1 MNIHP
6 WLAEWSSWLW
16 PNVWVH
22 LWEATLFVG
31 IVALAVRLL
40 RRAPAGIRY
49 FFWLS
54 AAVKLLIPSIL
65 LAWLLS
71 EFFPAAPA
79 LSSPSLE
86 QSVNGTQASDLGKP
100 VYAMLKPLLLSP
112 PPVAHPVS
120 SATHN
125 EFYCALTLAWLTGFV
140 FILVRWARSSL
151 RLARVV
157 GAGDRMVSSRETE
170 TLYRV
175 RSWLQLKQ
183 DVAVVTSDRVSAAG
197 LWGIRRPT
205 VLLPKGAAR
214 RLSDEEL
221 EAVMLHELLHVE
233 RRDNLAV
240 ILHKFLLALLWFYP
254 LMWLLDGKL
263 FEERERACD
272 EEVVRLRQSPKTY
285 ISGILKVVRACVEQ
299 QLDGTSSI
307 GGSSLERRIRHL
319 LTTGTQKKLSIP
331 GRTVVVGFAA
341 SLVIFSVGAGLAN
354 RDANAAWSLRDDRY
368 PLRIHTSQQGPPN
381 DASVVVQMSCDE
393 CGPVSKESMRYY
405 LMGSSPLEQRSDLPI
420 LFRNPTGSPLLITD
434 ARVKAMKIEEMGA
447 YLLLPRVSFSSQT
460 TKKIAAVRLKFQHAL
475 LRRSVHAEMYQLE
488 LEPHG
493 VFSTDRMPGETAQR
507 FLHRGLRYFPPRALL
522 DQDPA
527 KHVFDP
533 YAIYLPLEKTPEDV
547 TVSVQG
553 VQFADDD
560 TWGTVPARFPIPTP
574 PIRFPQQAL
583 WFGLPAAVD
592 TQTSSKRVRVNE
604 DEQRKKIG
612 YLLEPP
618 CPSHA
623 FSMGIDGALVLE
635 ATIGKDGSVQ
645 ALRTVDGE
653 PRLYGHVVASV
664 VEAVKQWR
672 YEPTFRQGKPV
683 QVVTTITIK
692 FVLDASLGIV

>member
-31 IVALAVRLL
+31 LVALAVRLL
-40 RRAPAGIRY
+40 RRAPARILY
-49 FFWLS
+49 FFWLA
-54 AAVKLLIPSIL
+54 AAVKLLVPSIL

-71 EFFPAAPA
+71 EFSPAEPA
-79 LSSPSLE
+79 LSPLFLE
-86 QSVNGTQASDLGKP
+86 QSANGAQASDLWEP
-100 VYAMLKPLLLSP
+100 VYEMLKPLLLSSP
-112 PPVAHPVS
+112 PGAHPVS

-125 EFYCALTLAWLTGFV
+125 ELYCALTLAWLTGFV
-140 FILVRWARSSL
+140 FFVVRWARSSL

-157 GAGDRMVSSRETE
+157 RAGDRMLSSRETE
-170 TLYRV
+170 TLCRV
-175 RSWLQLKQ
+175 RSWLLLNQ
-183 DVAVVTSDRVSAAG
+183 DVAVVTSDRATAAG

-240 ILHKFLLALLWFYP
+240 VLQKLLLALLWFYP
-254 LMWLLDGKL
+254 LIWLLDRKL

-272 EEVVRLRQSPKTY
+272 EEVVRLRQSPATY

-299 QLDGTSSI
+299 QLVGTSSI
-307 GGSSLERRIRHL
+307 GGSGLERRIKHL
-319 LTTGTQKKLSIP
+319 LSTGTQKKLSIP
-331 GRTVVVGFAA
+331 ELTVMVGFVAG
-341 SLVIFSVGAGLAN
+341 LVIFSVGAGLAN
-354 RDANAAWSLRDDRY
+354 RDAYAAWSTPADRY
-368 PLRIHTSQQGPPN
+368 PLRIHTSQQGIPK
-381 DASVVVQMSCDE
+381 DARVVVRMSRNE
-393 CGPVSKESMRYY
+393 CGSVSKESMRYY
-405 LMGSSPLEQRSDLPI
+405 RVSSRAREQSLDLPI
-420 LFRNPTGSPLLITD
+420 VFRNPTGSPLLITD
-434 ARVKAMKIEEMGA
+434 ARVKAMKVEELGA
-447 YLLLPRVSFSSQT
+447 YLVLPRIRFSNQT
-460 TKKIAAVRLKFQHAL
+460 PKKITAVRLKFRHAS
-475 LRRSVHAEMYQLE
+475 LRRTVHAEMYQLD

-493 VFSTDRMPGETAQR
+493 TFSTDRMPGKNAQR
-507 FLHRGLRYFPPRALL
+507 FLHRGIKHLPPQALL

-527 KHVFDP
+527 NRVFHP
-533 YAIYLPLEKTPEDV
+533 YAIYLPVEKTPADV
-547 TVSVQG
+547 TVSVLG
-553 VQFADDD
+553 VQFADGD
-560 TWGTVPARFPIPTP
+560 TWGTMPARFPIIAHA
-574 PIRFPQQAL
+574 IRFPRHAL
-583 WFGLPAAVD
+583 LFGLPAAVD
-592 TQTSSKRVRVNE
+592 TQTSPERVRVNE

-618 CPSHA
+618 CPSQA

-635 ATIGKDGSVQ
+635 ATIGKDGSVR
-645 ALRTVDGE
+645 ALRIVDGE

-664 VEAVKQWR
+664 VDAVKQWR

-683 QVVTTITIK
+683 EVVTTITIK
-692 FVLDASLGIV
+692 FVLDGPPGIV